1 MIPSI
6 LQVSTFKFLLKNIDT
21 NDETDLYH
29 SKRVYSD
36 VRITSSRRH
45 SAMVLSTSIGNSVV
59 AVATDYDA
67 IGIGA

>member
-1 MIPSI
+1 MMEQICTI
-6 LQVSTFKFLLKNIDT
+6 AKEFIVM
-21 NDETDLYH
+21 
-29 SKRVYSD
+29 
-36 VRITSSRRH
+36 SSRRH